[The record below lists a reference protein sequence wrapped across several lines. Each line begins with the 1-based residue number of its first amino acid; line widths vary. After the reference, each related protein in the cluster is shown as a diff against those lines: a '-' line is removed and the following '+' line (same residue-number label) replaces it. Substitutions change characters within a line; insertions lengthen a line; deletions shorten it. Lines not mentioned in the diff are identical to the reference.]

1 MSDMMYTAMQAME
14 DANMKKEQIQ
24 EIVLVGGSTR
34 IPKVQQLISDYF
46 GGKTPNKGVN
56 PDEAVAYGAAVQGA
70 ILSGDS
76 DEKVCLHSHSAFL
89 LLLQPL
95 VYTRPVVTL
104 VSCFA
109 CTSQASPEAAAWLLH
124 VMCKHHQMLTQSGW
138 CGAFASAPLSY
149 DIGYVPALQACLDEV
164 TWYNK
169 MC

>member
-1 MSDMMYTAMQAME
+1 MSDTTYTAMQAME

-76 DEKVCLHSHSAFL
+76 DEKVHIGSHSA
-89 LLLQPL
+89 
-95 VYTRPVVTL
+95 
-104 VSCFA
+104 C
-109 CTSQASPEAAAWLLH
+109 
-124 VMCKHHQMLTQSGW
+124 LTALSG
-138 CGAFASAPLSY
+138 F
-149 DIGYVPALQACLDEV
+149 
-164 TWYNK
+164 
-169 MC
+169 

>member
-1 MSDMMYTAMQAME
+1 MYLVHIYAYPYKYTY
-14 DANMKKEQIQ
+14 IQ
-24 EIVLVGGSTR
+24 VLMAQNSC
-34 IPKVQQLISDYF
+34 ISQPY
-46 GGKTPNKGVN
+46 
-56 PDEAVAYGAAVQGA
+56 YGAAVQGA

-164 TWYNK
+164 TRYNK